1 VAAKEPFS
9 IKESHHINIRFYFE
23 EDEELNLEV
32 IPNSNSKD
40 KIQVKKDEA
49 LINSTKDFM
58 SNS

>member
-1 VAAKEPFS
+1 VATKEPFS
-9 IKESHHINIRFYFE
+9 FKESHHINIRFYFE